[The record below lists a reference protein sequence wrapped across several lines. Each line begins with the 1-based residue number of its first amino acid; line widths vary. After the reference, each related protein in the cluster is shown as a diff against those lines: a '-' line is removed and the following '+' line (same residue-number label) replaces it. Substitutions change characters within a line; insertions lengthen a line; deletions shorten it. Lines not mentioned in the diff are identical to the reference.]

1 MSQPPHPHSGAHSHT
16 RTHTHTH
23 RQTHTYTHRHTLA
36 RARRHTQG
44 YTQRYTQI
52 HTRSTGEEP
61 LSRRGSSVANGRSP
75 CPSPLLLAFTVTV
88 EFQSRINRFVRV
100 CSQFRSGWPRVNN
113 NEKKRKRKEI
123 NQLLWQKKNHKS
135 FSEDVS
141 SFWFR
146 LQ

>member
-16 RTHTHTH
+16 RTHTQADRHVHT
-23 RQTHTYTHRHTLA
+23 QAHTRARAQAHTGRHTA
-36 RARRHTQG
+36 THADTHPKHGKR
-44 YTQRYTQI
+44 
-52 HTRSTGEEP
+52 TR
-61 LSRRGSSVANGRSP
+61 SRRGSSVANGRSP